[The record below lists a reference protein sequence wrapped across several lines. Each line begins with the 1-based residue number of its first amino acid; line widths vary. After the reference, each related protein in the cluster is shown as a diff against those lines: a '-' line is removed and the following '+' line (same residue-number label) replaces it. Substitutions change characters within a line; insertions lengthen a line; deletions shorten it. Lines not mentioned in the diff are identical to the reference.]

1 MRSKPSTGSATAT
14 SSVADGPPRRRL
26 RGWRPRFG
34 LRLMLLVALLPL
46 LGLPWIGLR
55 FVDEMAEL
63 ARDERL
69 ENLVVAARNLATSL
83 HERPELFAATSGSNV
98 HPPDSEPITLDL
110 LGPARV
116 DGDAGEWVEVARRAL
131 PVTVRGDAPRETL
144 APRIAV
150 ARSQEH
156 PGKVFVLAELVDE
169 RYVRPDD
176 AGPGDRMRVFH
187 GDEPDAMQE
196 VAGVAA
202 PRQGGW
208 IAEAEVPESLLIRV
222 VIEDVDYFGTR
233 QLEATADSGL
243 LALSRPPGDKT
254 DEARERQW
262 ALTIG
267 ALSRASGR
275 VAVYD
280 VTGVQL
286 ARQGSLVSPE
296 QPARG
301 WTSHLARWLLAVA
314 SRLRPE
320 IDAINLVD
328 SGDGSDASRAAV
340 SALAKALTGVPA
352 QQWLRTGLVGGM
364 PVWLLTVAQPVWS
377 GDRVVGA
384 LVLEE
389 STGSRL
395 ALGQQALE
403 RLTLLAALALAG
415 TVVALLL
422 VATITVARIVRLRR
436 AAETAI
442 DARGRVVGTI
452 PQFRMLDEVGELAI
466 GYERVLGRLREHQEY
481 LSKLRAR
488 LVHELRTPIMV
499 VRSSLENL
507 VAEEDPARQAA
518 YAERAQQGAARL
530 EKIVASMGEASSLE
544 TMLGDSQ
551 LEGLDLGSLV
561 ASCVDAYRIAYP
573 EAVFEL
579 SQPPEPARA
588 QAVPEAI
595 AQALDKLVAN
605 AVDFAVPGTTIRV
618 ELAARDIVDPAGG
631 RRPVA
636 GWRLSVFNL
645 GQPLPESMGDSLFDS
660 MVSVRD
666 SRSTSGSHLGLGLYL
681 VRLIA
686 EFHGGSVFAQNEDGG
701 VRVGFTLPA
710 ATS

>member
-1 MRSKPSTGSATAT
+1 
-14 SSVADGPPRRRL
+14 
-26 RGWRPRFG
+26 
-34 LRLMLLVALLPL
+34 MLLIALLPL

-55 FVDEMAEL
+55 FVEQMAEL
-63 ARDERL
+63 ARNERL

-83 HERPELFAATSGSNV
+83 HERPELFAAASGAAGYL
-98 HPPDSEPITLDL
+98 PDTEPITLDL

-116 DGDAGEWVEVARRAL
+116 DGDASEWVEVARRAL
-131 PVTVRGDAPRETL
+131 PVTIAGAAPPDTL

-156 PGKVFVLAELVDE
+156 PGKVFVLAEVVDE
-169 RYVRPDD
+169 RYVAPDA

-187 GDEPDAMQE
+187 GDDPAALQE
-196 VAGVAA
+196 VTGVARA
-202 PRQGGW
+202 RQGGW
-208 IAEAEVPESLLIRV
+208 IAEAEVPESMLLRV
-222 VIEDVDYFGTR
+222 QIEDVDYLGSR

-280 VTGVQL
+280 VAGVQM
-286 ARQGSLVSPE
+286 ARQGSLASPE

-301 WTSHLARWLLAVA
+301 WSSRLARWLLAVA
-314 SRLRPE
+314 SQLRPE

-328 SGDGSDASRAAV
+328 TGDGSDQSRAAV

-384 LVLEE
+384 LVIEE

-403 RLTLLAALALAG
+403 RLTLLAAVALAA
-415 TVVALLL
+415 TVLALLL

-436 AAETAI
+436 AAESAI

-452 PQFRMLDEVGELAI
+452 PEFRMRDEVGELAI

-481 LSKLRAR
+481 LSKLRGR

-507 VAEEDPARQAA
+507 AAEDDPVRQVA

-551 LEGLDLGSLV
+551 LEQIDLGQLV
-561 ASCVDAYRIAYP
+561 ASCIEAYRSAYP
-573 EAVFEL
+573 GSVFEL
-579 SQPPEPARA
+579 VRPPGVA
-588 QAVPEAI
+588 QADVVPEAI

-618 ELAARDIVDPAGG
+618 KLEARELADPTRG
-631 RRPVA
+631 RRTVA
-636 GWRLSVFNL
+636 GWRLAVFNL
-645 GQPLPESMGDSLFDS
+645 GAPLPESMGDSLFDS

-666 SRSTSGSHLGLGLYL
+666 SRSASTSHLGLGLFL

-686 EFHGGSVFAQNEDGG
+686 EFHGGHVFAGDEAGG
-701 VRVGFTLPA
+701 VQVGFTMRA
-710 ATS
+710 AAS

>member
-1 MRSKPSTGSATAT
+1 SA
-14 SSVADGPPRRRL
+14 RRRL
-26 RGWRPRFG
+26 GGWRPRVG

-55 FVDEMAEL
+55 FVEQMAEL

-83 HERPELFAATSGSNV
+83 HERPELFAAASGSAAG
-98 HPPDSEPITLDL
+98 PPDSEPITLDL

-131 PVTVRGDAPRETL
+131 PVAISGDAPRDTL

-156 PGKVFVLAELVDE
+156 PGKVFVLAEVVDE
-169 RYVRPDD
+169 RYVAPD
-176 AGPGDRMRVFH
+176 AQGPGDRMQVFH
-187 GDEPDAMQE
+187 GDDPDAMQAVVGTA
-196 VAGVAA
+196 VA
-202 PRQGGW
+202 RQGGW
-208 IAEAEVPESLLIRV
+208 IAEAEVPESMLLRV
-222 VIEDVDYFGTR
+222 LIEDVDYLGSR
-233 QLEATADSGL
+233 RLEATADSGL
-243 LALSRPPGDKT
+243 LALSRPPGDKA

-280 VTGVQL
+280 VAGVQM
-286 ARQGSLVSPE
+286 ARQGSLANPE
-296 QPARG
+296 QPDRG
-301 WTSHLARWLLAVA
+301 WSSQLARWLLAAA

-320 IDAINLVD
+320 IDTINVVD
-328 SGDGSDASRAAV
+328 TGHGSDQSRAAV

-384 LVLEE
+384 LVIEE

-403 RLTLLAALALAG
+403 RLTLLAAVALAG

-436 AAETAI
+436 AAESAI

-452 PQFRMLDEVGELAI
+452 PEFRMRDEVGELAI
-466 GYERVLGRLREHQEY
+466 GYERVLARLREHQEY
-481 LSKLRAR
+481 LSKLRGR

-499 VRSSLENL
+499 VRSSLDNL
-507 VAEEDPARQAA
+507 AAEADPVRQAA

-530 EKIVASMGEASSLE
+530 ERIVASMGEASSLE

-551 LEGLDLGSLV
+551 LEQVDLARLV
-561 ASCVDAYRIAYP
+561 ASCVDAYRGAYP
-573 EAVFEL
+573 AAVFEL
-579 SQPPEPARA
+579 ARPGGA
-588 QAVPEAI
+588 AHAEVVPEAI

-618 ELAARDIVDPAGG
+618 ELVACELADPTGG

-666 SRSTSGSHLGLGLYL
+666 SRSASSSHLGLGLFL

-686 EFHGGSVFAQNEDGG
+686 EFHGGQVFAEDEAGG
-701 VRVGFTLPA
+701 VRVGFTMPA
-710 ATS
+710 VA

>member
-1 MRSKPSTGSATAT
+1 M
-14 SSVADGPPRRRL
+14 
-26 RGWRPRFG
+26 
-34 LRLMLLVALLPL
+34 
-46 LGLPWIGLR
+46 
-55 FVDEMAEL
+55 
-63 ARDERL
+63 
-69 ENLVVAARNLATSL
+69 
-83 HERPELFAATSGSNV
+83 
-98 HPPDSEPITLDL
+98 
-110 LGPARV
+110 
-116 DGDAGEWVEVARRAL
+116 ARRAL

-156 PGKVFVLAELVDE
+156 PGKVFVLAEVVDE
-169 RYVRPDD
+169 RYVAPDSD
-176 AGPGDRMRVFH
+176 GPGDRMRVFY
-187 GDEPDAMQE
+187 GDEPEAMQE
-196 VAGVAA
+196 VVGVAA
-202 PRQGGW
+202 ARQGGW
-208 IAEAEVPESLLIRV
+208 IAEAEVPESMLMRV
-222 VIEDVDYFGTR
+222 LVEDVDYFGSR
-233 QLEATADSGL
+233 RLEATADSGL

-286 ARQGSLVSPE
+286 ARQGSLASPE

-328 SGDGSDASRAAV
+328 SGDGSDESRAAV

-364 PVWLLTVAQPVWS
+364 PVWLLTVAQPIWS
-377 GDRVVGA
+377 GDQVVGA

-403 RLTLLAALALAG
+403 QLTLLAALALAG

-436 AAETAI
+436 AAEAAI

-481 LSKLRAR
+481 LSKLRGR

-507 VAEEDPARQAA
+507 VAEEDQARQAA

-551 LEGLDLGSLV
+551 LEEVDLGSLV
-561 ASCVDAYRIAYP
+561 ASCVEAYRLAYP
-573 EAVFEL
+573 AAVFEL
-579 SQPPEPARA
+579 TQPQGPVRA

-618 ELAARDIVDPAGG
+618 DLEARELADPAGG

-636 GWRLSVFNL
+636 GWRVSVFNL
-645 GQPLPESMGDSLFDS
+645 GQPLPESMGESLFDS

-666 SRSTSGSHLGLGLYL
+666 SRSASSSHLGLGLYL

-686 EFHGGSVFAQNEDGG
+686 EFHGGHVFAQNEGGG

-710 ATS
+710 TTS

>member
-1 MRSKPSTGSATAT
+1 
-14 SSVADGPPRRRL
+14 VAEAPVRRRL
-26 RGWRPRFG
+26 DGWRPRFG

-55 FVDEMAEL
+55 FVEQMAEL
-63 ARDERL
+63 ARNERL

-83 HERPELFAATSGSNV
+83 HERPELFAAASGSV
-98 HPPDSEPITLDL
+98 AGAPDTEPITLDL
-110 LGPARV
+110 LGPAQV
-116 DGDAGEWVEVARRAL
+116 DGNAGEWVEVARRAL
-131 PVTVRGDAPRETL
+131 PVTVLGDAPPETL

-156 PGKVFVLAELVDE
+156 PGRVFVLAEVVDE
-169 RYVRPDD
+169 RYVAPDSE
-176 AGPGDRMRVFH
+176 GPGDRMRIFH
-187 GDEPDAMQE
+187 GDDPDAMQE
-196 VAGVAA
+196 ITALAVA
-202 PRQGGW
+202 RQGGW
-208 IAEAEVPESLLIRV
+208 IAEAEAPESMLLRV
-222 VIEDVDYFGTR
+222 LIEDVDYLGSR
-233 QLEATADSGL
+233 RLEATADSGL
-243 LALSRPPGDKT
+243 LSLSRPPGGQA

-280 VTGVQL
+280 VAGVQM
-286 ARQGSLVSPE
+286 ARQGSLASPE

-301 WTSHLARWLLAVA
+301 WSSQLARWLLAVA
-314 SRLRPE
+314 STLRPE
-320 IDAINLVD
+320 IDTINLVD
-328 SGDGSDASRAAV
+328 SGDGSDQSRAAV

-384 LVLEE
+384 LVIEE

-403 RLTLLAALALAG
+403 RLTLLAAVALAG

-436 AAETAI
+436 AAESAI
-442 DARGRVVGTI
+442 DSRGRVVGTI
-452 PQFRMLDEVGELAI
+452 PQFRMRDEVGELAI

-481 LSKLRAR
+481 LSKLRGR

-507 VAEEDPARQAA
+507 AAEDDAERQAA

-530 EKIVASMGEASSLE
+530 ERIVASMGEASSLE

-551 LEGLDLGSLV
+551 LEKVDLGRLV
-561 ASCVDAYRIAYP
+561 ASCVEAYRSAYP
-573 EAVFEL
+573 ASVFEL
-579 SQPPEPARA
+579 ACPAGGA
-588 QAVPEAI
+588 DAEVVPEAI

-618 ELAARDIVDPAGG
+618 ELAGREIADPARG
-631 RRPVA
+631 RRSVA

-666 SRSTSGSHLGLGLYL
+666 SRSVSGSHLGLGLFL

-686 EFHGGSVFAQNEDGG
+686 EFHGGHVFAEDEAGG
-701 VRVGFTLPA
+701 VRVGFTMPVA
-710 ATS
+710 A

>member
-14 SSVADGPPRRRL
+14 SSVADGQARRL

-83 HERPELFAATSGSNV
+83 HERPELFATPGGSNG

-116 DGDAGEWVEVARRAL
+116 DADAGEWVEVARRAL
-131 PVTVRGDAPRETL
+131 PVTIHGDAPRETL
-144 APRIAV
+144 APRIGV

-156 PGKVFVLAELVDE
+156 PGKIFVLAELVDE

-176 AGPGDRMRVFH
+176 EGPGDRMRVFH

-196 VAGVAA
+196 VTGVAA

-208 IAEAEVPESLLIRV
+208 IAEAEVPESLLLRV
-222 VIEDVDYFGTR
+222 VVEDVDYFGTR

-280 VTGVQL
+280 VSGVQL
-286 ARQGSLVSPE
+286 ARQGSLASPE

-328 SGDGSDASRAAV
+328 SGDGSDESRAAV

-436 AAETAI
+436 AAESAI

-481 LSKLRAR
+481 LSKLRGR

-507 VAEEDPARQAA
+507 AAEEDAARQAA

-551 LEGLDLGSLV
+551 LEGVDLGSLV
-561 ASCVDAYRIAYP
+561 ASCVDAYRSAYP
-573 EAVFEL
+573 GAVFEL
-579 SQPPEPARA
+579 SQPREPAHA

-618 ELAARDIVDPAGG
+618 ELAARDIPDPAGG
-631 RRPVA
+631 RRSVA
-636 GWRLSVFNL
+636 GWWLSVFNL

-666 SRSTSGSHLGLGLYL
+666 SRSASSSHLGLGLFL

-686 EFHGGSVFAQNEDGG
+686 EFHGGSVFAQNEEGG

>member
-1 MRSKPSTGSATAT
+1 MTDTSA
-14 SSVADGPPRRRL
+14 RRRVG
-26 RGWRPRFG
+26 GWRPRVG

-55 FVDEMAEL
+55 FVEQMAEL

-83 HERPELFAATSGSNV
+83 HERPELFAAASGSAG
-98 HPPDSEPITLDL
+98 HPPDTEPIALDL

-116 DGDAGEWVEVARRAL
+116 DADAAEWVEVARRAL
-131 PVTVRGDAPRETL
+131 PVTIVGDAPRDTL

-156 PGKVFVLAELVDE
+156 PGKVFVLAEVVDE
-169 RYVRPDD
+169 RYVAPDS

-187 GDEPDAMQE
+187 GDDATAMQE
-196 VAGVAA
+196 VTGTAA
-202 PRQGGW
+202 ARQGGW
-208 IAEAEVPESLLIRV
+208 LAEAEVPESMLLRV
-222 VIEDVDYFGTR
+222 LVEDVDYLGSR

-243 LALSRPPGDKT
+243 LALSRPAGDKT

-280 VTGVQL
+280 VAGVQM
-286 ARQGSLVSPE
+286 ARQGSLASPE
-296 QPARG
+296 QPDRG
-301 WTSHLARWLLAVA
+301 WSSQLARWLLAIA
-314 SRLRPE
+314 SQLRPE

-328 SGDGSDASRAAV
+328 TGDGSDQSRAAV

-384 LVLEE
+384 LVIEE

-403 RLTLLAALALAG
+403 RLTLLAAVALAG

-422 VATITVARIVRLRR
+422 VATITVARIVHLRR
-436 AAETAI
+436 AAESAI
-442 DARGRVVGTI
+442 DSRGRVVGTI
-452 PQFRMLDEVGELAI
+452 PEFRMRDEVGELAI

-481 LSKLRAR
+481 LSKLRGR

-507 VAEEDPARQAA
+507 AAEDDPARQAA
-518 YAERAQQGAARL
+518 FAERAQQGAARL

-551 LEGLDLGSLV
+551 LEQVDLGQLV
-561 ASCVDAYRIAYP
+561 ASCVEAYRGAYSGSVFELARPAGATQAEVVP
-573 EAVFEL
+573 EAV
-579 SQPPEPARA
+579 
-588 QAVPEAI
+588 

-618 ELAARDIVDPAGG
+618 ELAACDLPDSTGG
-631 RRPVA
+631 RRTVA
-636 GWRLSVFNL
+636 GWRLAVFNL
-645 GQPLPESMGDSLFDS
+645 GRSLPESMGDSLFDS

-666 SRSTSGSHLGLGLYL
+666 SRSASTSHLGLGLFL

-686 EFHGGSVFAQNEDGG
+686 EFHGGYVFAENEVGG

-710 ATS
+710 AA

>member
-14 SSVADGPPRRRL
+14 SSVADGPRRRL

-636 GWRLSVFNL
+636 GWWLSVFNL